1 MAIDEHHRHQLH
13 TRLAE
18 VLGPAP
24 AGTLMEHL
32 PPVGWADVATKADV
46 EHETALLRQELA
58 TMGAELRQEMATM
71 GAELRQEMATM
82 GAELRQEMATM
93 GTELR
98 QEMAELGTSLR
109 QEMAD
114 QATDLRMELGGK
126 VDALHAR
133 MNAFML
139 VYSVGLF
146 GALAA
151 VVLRTG

>member
-46 EHETALLRQELA
+46 EHETALLRQEL
-58 TMGAELRQEMATM
+58 
-71 GAELRQEMATM
+71 ATM

>member
-46 EHETALLRQELA
+46 EHETALLRQEL
-58 TMGAELRQEMATM
+58 ATM